1 MRISVFVFV
10 SSSQLNNIFSANFA
24 FIYLHLILMDLVLTS
39 PASSEDVDCLREL
52 A

>member
-24 FIYLHLILMDLVLTS
+24 FIYLHLILMVLTS